1 MSVSMPRAHPLER
14 ALRHDRWILLGGLG
28 LMTAL
33 AWTYTLAGA
42 GMDMGAA
49 GMAPAA
55 RAWTFSQAGTALAMW
70 WVMMIAMMVPSAA
83 PTILLSA
90 ALNRRSNAARP
101 PFGSAGAFAAGY
113 LTVWL
118 LFSIAAATVQ
128 GLLQSTGLLTPMLQV
143 SGNLL
148 AGAILLTAGAWQ
160 LTPAK
165 RACLRHC
172 RSPIDFL
179 VRPRRPGGLGA
190 FLVGISHGGYCVGCC
205 WVLMALLFV
214 GGVMNP
220 YWIVALTLYV
230 VVEKQFLRGER
241 IGKVAGV
248 VLVLAGLLM
257 LQS

>member
-1 MSVSMPRAHPLER
+1 MSASSSRAYPLER
-14 ALRHDRWILLGGLG
+14 VLRHDRWLLLGGLG
-28 LMTAL
+28 AMTAL
-33 AWTYTLAGA
+33 AWAYTLAGA
-42 GMDMGAA
+42 GMDMGAE
-49 GMAPAA
+49 GMAPA
-55 RAWTFSQAGTALAMW
+55 WTLWQAGTVLAMW

-113 LTVWL
+113 LIVWL
-118 LFSIAAATVQ
+118 LFSTAAVAAQ
-128 GLLQSTGLLTPMLQV
+128 WLLQWTGMLTPALRV
-143 SGNLL
+143 SGNVL
-148 AGAILLTAGAWQ
+148 AGAILLAAGLWQ

-172 RSPIDFL
+172 RSPVDFL
-179 VRPRRPGGLGA
+179 VRRRRPGQLGA
-190 FLVGISHGGYCVGCC
+190 LLVGIGHGGYCVGCC

-220 YWIVALTLYV
+220 YWIAALTLYV
-230 VVEKQFLRGER
+230 VMEKRFLRGEQ
-241 IGKVAGV
+241 IGKIAGV
-248 VLVLAGLLM
+248 ALIIGGLWM